1 MGLKELFAKP
11 SAPDAEP
18 VLRDRSTILAYLEE
32 LCRVRTPVLIWL
44 NRDDLLPVTAKV
56 ELVGEETDSLT
67 LSLQRSLPGEIDPRF
82 PLELLFPL
90 DGMRFR
96 CALRFRERGG
106 YMKAVFKI
114 PEAVLHAERRE
125 KIRTRVGQR
134 ENASATV
141 LESLFK
147 GHGAS
152 GKLLNLSMEGFCM
165 RLDKEMSVADNR
177 RMAINSSLFHAR
189 QELMVVRL
197 LDIPHAPLVECAGMV
212 MHIEDGPE
220 GVTMGVHLEGL
231 GAQECQVLT
240 DVMTRRVPTFSR
252 GFPQKR
258 RRCEIDL
265 EGPDH
270 PPADTPIET
279 PPESPAPICSGSG
292 GSEPE
297 AADPASIPQ
306 DRLERMRKRARHILI
321 VKLDDMNRAILA
333 GTLLADGFT
342 NICEARNFIESVQ
355 AARKAPIDLILI
367 EQQIGAIPAQQFLDH
382 LRKGGH
388 CAHTPVILLV
398 DQVDV
403 KTTIMAKA
411 AGIAHIQQRPI
422 NYDGELRSVVYELLR
437 IKRG

>member
-1 MGLKELFAKP
+1 MGLKERFAKP
-11 SAPDAEP
+11 SVPDSEP
-18 VLRDRSTILAYLEE
+18 VLRDRSTILACLEE
-32 LCRVRTPVLIWL
+32 LCRLRTPISIWL
-44 NRDDLLPVTAKV
+44 DRDDLLPVTARV
-56 ELVGEETDSLT
+56 ELVGEETDTLT
-67 LSLQRSLPGEIDPRF
+67 LSLQRALPGEIDPRF

-106 YMKAVFKI
+106 YMKAVFKL

-125 KIRTRVGQR
+125 KVRTRFGQR

-141 LESLFK
+141 LESLFR
-147 GHGAS
+147 GHGVS

-165 RLDKEMSVADNR
+165 RLDKAMSIQENR
-177 RMAINSSLFHAR
+177 RMTIHSSLFHAR

-197 LDIPHAPLVECAGMV
+197 LDIPHAPLLECPGLV

-220 GVTMGVHLEGL
+220 GVTMGVHLAGL
-231 GAQECQVLT
+231 GAQECQILA

-258 RRCEIDL
+258 RRCELDL
-265 EGPDH
+265 EGPDR
-270 PPADTPIET
+270 PAEAPIEA
-279 PPESPAPICSGSG
+279 PEAIPAPVCSGSG
-292 GSEPE
+292 TSGLDSAES
-297 AADPASIPQ
+297 ASNPQ

-321 VKLDDMNRAILA
+321 VKLDDLNRAILA

-342 NICEARNFIESVQ
+342 NICEARNFIESIQ

-382 LRKGGH
+382 LRKAGH
-388 CAHTPVILLV
+388 CEHTPVILLA
-398 DQVDV
+398 DQIDV

-411 AGIAHIQQRPI
+411 AGIKHIQPQPI
-422 NYDGELRSVVYELLR
+422 DYDGELAPIVYDLLR